1 MSWESELFATILDVL
16 VVALAI
22 LALIFYLRHRHAVSS
37 QGYTGGF
44 VIILVGMGAIS
55 TYYFSDLLIRFV
67 PPFQQTRT
75 AAMQHDPHLDWAWYF
90 VLVGNI
96 AVYLG
101 LLVLFTT
108 LIPKSSRYLSELE
121 QLKNEFCNKN
131 TELESMVSERTRA
144 LTESNQKLRK
154 VVDDHNVSKIALL
167 QSEKKFRTLF
177 DESPTIFLTLT
188 PDQVISDISLYG
200 ARVLGL
206 STVEIVGKDFSSLL
220 FPEEKTQHCQF
231 IDRCFIESS
240 RNATTQMRFQ
250 LQSGETIWVK
260 VTASVIQ
267 ETGADEYLLMVC
279 QDISES
285 KKLAE
290 TLKFQASHDD
300 LTKLYNRRAL
310 EQYLNDIFERQ
321 SLFSKPAAFFY
332 IDVDQ
337 LKVVNDTCGHIAGDE
352 LLKQLVTV
360 ITDASKSHDMFA
372 RIGADEFAII
382 KENTSKEEA
391 LGIAETIRNAAEDLT
406 FIWGS
411 QSFRQS
417 VSIGI
422 ALTSPRIC
430 TLTDIFGAAD
440 AACYLAKEAG
450 RNRVVLHKESREAV
464 EDSRHD
470 MHWVSRLQRAL
481 EEDRFELFFQPIV
494 NLRNP
499 YDDYIHYEMLLRGI
513 DSEGRHIQPDIFLP
527 AAERFG
533 ISNQI
538 DLWVVSSTLEFLRKS
553 PRHTR
558 KLQCCS
564 INLSSNS
571 LANDQTRSAIKQ
583 LVIRAGIP
591 INKICF
597 EITET
602 SAIRNLTEATEF
614 IEDLKALG
622 CRFALDDFGTGF
634 SSLGYLKALAVD
646 YLKIDGSFVKD
657 IVEDRID
664 RAMVTAISSIGR
676 AMDITTIAEYV
687 ENEQTLKTLIS
698 IDVDLGQGIGLA
710 KPMPL
715 SSIHKFYRTDEP
727 VSPSPERDFPK

>member
-1 MSWESELFATILDVL
+1 MGWESAIFATVLDVL
-16 VVALAI
+16 VVTLAV
-22 LALIFYLRHRHAVSS
+22 LALVFYLRHRHAVSS

-44 VIILVGMGAIS
+44 VIILIGMGAVSI
-55 TYYFSDLLIRFV
+55 YCFSDLLIRLIL
-67 PPFQQTRT
+67 PFQNHAAT
-75 AAMQHDPHLDWAWYF
+75 AVQNITYLDWTWNF

-96 AVYLG
+96 AIYLG

-121 QLKNEFCNKN
+121 ALKNQLSNKN
-131 TELESMVSERTRA
+131 TELESVVSERTRA
-144 LTESNQKLRK
+144 LSESNHKLRK

-177 DESPTIFLTLT
+177 DESPTIFLTVT
-188 PDQVISDISLYG
+188 RDQVISDINLYG
-200 ARVLGL
+200 ARAFGL
-206 STVEIVGKDFSSLL
+206 SSIEIVGKDFSYLL
-220 FPEEKTQHCQF
+220 LPEEEIPQSHF
-231 IDRCFIESS
+231 IDQCFIDKC
-240 RNATTQMRFQ
+240 RNTNTQMRFQ
-250 LQSGETIWVK
+250 LRNGDVIWVRT
-260 VTASVIQ
+260 TASVIH
-267 ETGADEYLLMVC
+267 ETGAEEYLLMVC

-310 EQYLNDIFERQ
+310 EQYLNDIFDRQ

-360 ITDASKSHDMFA
+360 IGDAGKSHDMFA
-372 RIGADEFAII
+372 RIGGDEFAMI
-382 KENTSKEEA
+382 KEDTSKEEA
-391 LGIAETIRNAAEDLT
+391 LGLAETIRSAAEDLT

-481 EEDRFELFFQPIV
+481 AEDRFELFFQPIV

-499 YDDYIHYEMLLRGI
+499 HDGYIHYEMLLRGI
-513 DSEGRHIQPDIFLP
+513 DIEGKHIQPDIFLP

-538 DLWVVSSTLEFLRKS
+538 DLWVVNTTLNFLKS
-553 PRHTR
+553 NPQHTR

-614 IEDLKALG
+614 IEDLKSLG

-676 AMDITTIAEYV
+676 AMEITTIAEYV

-710 KPMPL
+710 RPMPL
-715 SSIHKFYRTDEP
+715 SSIHKFYRTEKPDLP
-727 VSPSPERDFPK
+727 VS

>member
-1 MSWESELFATILDVL
+1 MGWESEIFATVLDVL
-16 VVALAI
+16 VVTLAV
-22 LALIFYLRHRHAVSS
+22 LALVFYLRHRHAVSS

-44 VIILVGMGAIS
+44 VIILIGMGAVSI
-55 TYYFSDLLIRFV
+55 YYFSDLLVRAI
-67 PPFQQTRT
+67 PSFQQS
-75 AAMQHDPHLDWAWYF
+75 ASSGSPDLDWEWSF
-90 VLVGNI
+90 VLIGNI
-96 AVYLG
+96 AIYLG

-121 QLKNEFCNKN
+121 TLKSQLSNKN
-131 TELESMVSERTRA
+131 TELESVVSERTRA
-144 LTESNQKLRK
+144 LSESNHKLRK

-177 DESPTIFLTLT
+177 DESPTIFLTVT
-188 PDQVISDISLYG
+188 RDQVISDINLYG

-206 STVEIVGKDFSSLL
+206 SSVDIVGKDFSYLL
-220 FPEEKTQHCQF
+220 PLDEETHQRQF
-231 IDRCFIESS
+231 IDQRFIEKS
-240 RNATTQMRFQ
+240 RNANTQMRFQ
-250 LQSGETIWVK
+250 LNNGEVIWFK
-260 VTASVIQ
+260 TTASVIQ
-267 ETGADEYLLMVC
+267 ETGCEEYLLMVC

-300 LTKLYNRRAL
+300 LTELYNRRAL

-360 ITDASKSHDMFA
+360 IGDAGKGHDMFA
-372 RIGADEFAII
+372 RIGGDEFAMI
-382 KENTSKEEA
+382 KEDTSKEEA
-391 LGIAETIRNAAEDLT
+391 LGLAETIRSAAEDLI

-440 AACYLAKEAG
+440 AACYLAKEGG
-450 RNRVVLHKESREAV
+450 RNRVVLHKESREAI

-481 EEDRFELFFQPIV
+481 AEDRFELFFQPIV

-499 YDDYIHYEMLLRGI
+499 HDGYIHYEMLLRGI
-513 DSEGRHIQPDIFLP
+513 DIDGRHIQPDIFLP

-538 DLWVVSSTLEFLRKS
+538 DLWVVNTTLNFLKNN
-553 PRHTR
+553 PQHTR
-558 KLQCCS
+558 ELRCCS

-571 LANDQTRSAIKQ
+571 LANEQTRSAIKQ

-602 SAIRNLTEATEF
+602 TAIRNLTEATEF
-614 IEDLKALG
+614 IEDLKSLG

-676 AMDITTIAEYV
+676 AMDIITIAEYV

-715 SSIHKFYRTDEP
+715 SSIHKFYRTEKPDTTI
-727 VSPSPERDFPK
+727 S

>member
-1 MSWESELFATILDVL
+1 MGWESEIFAAILDVL
-16 VVALAI
+16 VVTLAI
-22 LALIFYLRHRHAVSS
+22 LALVFYLRHRHAVSS

-44 VIILVGMGAIS
+44 VIILIGMGAVSI
-55 TYYFSDLLIRFV
+55 YYFSDLLTRFIL
-67 PPFQQTRT
+67 PFQHGITS
-75 AAMQHDPHLDWAWYF
+75 AAHGTTHLDWTWHF

-96 AVYLG
+96 AIYLG

-108 LIPKSSRYLSELE
+108 LIPKSSRYLAELE
-121 QLKNEFCNKN
+121 TLKNQLSTKN
-131 TELESMVSERTRA
+131 TELESVVSERTRA
-144 LTESNQKLRK
+144 LSESNHKLRK

-177 DESPTIFLTLT
+177 DESPTIFLTVARN
-188 PDQVISDISLYG
+188 QVISDINLYG
-200 ARVLGL
+200 ARVFGF
-206 STVEIVGKDFSSLL
+206 SSIEIVGKDFSCLL
-220 FPEEKTQHCQF
+220 PLEEDIHQSQF
-231 IDRCFIESS
+231 IEQCFVEKC

-250 LQSGETIWVK
+250 LHNGNIIWVK
-260 VTASVIQ
+260 TTASVIQ
-267 ETGADEYLLMVC
+267 ETGSEEYLLMVC

-360 ITDASKSHDMFA
+360 IGDAGKSHDMFA
-372 RIGADEFAII
+372 RIGGDEFAMI
-382 KENTSKEEA
+382 KEDTSKEEA
-391 LGIAETIRNAAEDLT
+391 LGLAETIRSAAEDLI
-406 FIWGS
+406 FIWGN

-440 AACYLAKEAG
+440 AACYLAKEGG
-450 RNRVVLHKESREAV
+450 RNRVVLHKESREAI

-481 EEDRFELFFQPIV
+481 AEDRFELFFQPIV

-499 YDDYIHYEMLLRGI
+499 HDGYIHYEMLLRGI
-513 DSEGRHIQPDIFLP
+513 DIEGKHIQPDIFLP

-533 ISNQI
+533 MSNQI
-538 DLWVVSSTLEFLRKS
+538 DLWVVNTTLNFLKNN
-553 PRHTR
+553 PQHTR
-558 KLQCCS
+558 ELQCCS

-571 LANDQTRSAIKQ
+571 LANEQTRSTIRQ

-602 SAIRNLTEATEF
+602 TAIRNLTEATEF
-614 IEDLKALG
+614 IEDLKSLG

-676 AMDITTIAEYV
+676 AMDIITIAEYV

-715 SSIHKFYRTDEP
+715 SSIHKFYRTEKPDTTI
-727 VSPSPERDFPK
+727 S

>member
-1 MSWESELFATILDVL
+1 MGWESEIFATVLDVL
-16 VVALAI
+16 VVTLAV
-22 LALIFYLRHRHAVSS
+22 LALVFYLRHRHAVSS

-44 VIILVGMGAIS
+44 VIILLGMGAVSI
-55 TYYFSDLLIRFV
+55 YYFSDLLFRFIL
-67 PPFQQTRT
+67 PFQHETT
-75 AAMQHDPHLDWAWYF
+75 PASLGTTHLDWAWHF

-96 AVYLG
+96 AIYVG

-121 QLKNEFCNKN
+121 TLKNQLSNKN
-131 TELESMVSERTRA
+131 IELESVVSERTRA
-144 LTESNQKLRK
+144 LSESNHKLRK

-177 DESPTIFLTLT
+177 DESPTIFLTVT
-188 PDQVISDISLYG
+188 RDQVISDINLYG
-200 ARVLGL
+200 ARAFGL
-206 STVEIVGKDFSSLL
+206 SSIEIVGKDFSYLL
-220 FPEEKTQHCQF
+220 PLDEEIRQSQF
-231 IDRCFIESS
+231 IDQCFVDKI
-240 RNATTQMRFQ
+240 RNANTQMRFQ
-250 LQSGETIWVK
+250 LRNGEVIWVK
-260 VTASVIQ
+260 TTASVIQ
-267 ETGADEYLLMVC
+267 ETGSEEYLLMVC

-360 ITDASKSHDMFA
+360 ISEAGKSHDMFA
-372 RIGADEFAII
+372 RIGGDEFAMI
-382 KENTSKEEA
+382 KEDTSKEEA
-391 LGIAETIRNAAEDLT
+391 LGLAETIRSAAEDLT

-481 EEDRFELFFQPIV
+481 AEDRFELFFQPIV

-499 YDDYIHYEMLLRGI
+499 HDGYIHYEMLLRGI
-513 DSEGRHIQPDIFLP
+513 DIEGRHIQPDIFLP

-538 DLWVVSSTLEFLRKS
+538 DLWVVNTTLNFLKS
-553 PRHTR
+553 NPQHTR
-558 KLQCCS
+558 ELKCCS

-571 LANDQTRSAIKQ
+571 LANEQTRSAIKQ

-602 SAIRNLTEATEF
+602 TAIRNLTEATEF
-614 IEDLKALG
+614 IEDLKSLG

-710 KPMPL
+710 RPMPL
-715 SSIHKFYRTDEP
+715 SSIHKFYRTEKPDLS
-727 VSPSPERDFPK
+727 VS